1 MTNIL
6 KFHIQFPKFG
16 QNYEVNFSSGLHLI
30 FGESGVGKSIF
41 FQKFCDMYT
50 EIGNFNLKILEKPT
64 RTIPVFQ
71 NPENQIVSSTL
82 DGELAFSPECIFSNP
97 SEVTNFVDGI
107 KNMLNFIDDGTRH
120 PVTLS
125 GGEKELLNL
134 ATALSVKPGLII
146 IDDGLS
152 FLNNKAKKDQV
163 KSLDNYI
170 KDTGS
175 IILWLTSDISD
186 LKFGDSAWELTL
198 DSFTEITKS
207 KSLPK
212 YQRNNYPVGKLRL
225 NVDHLTYSYDHKR
238 TILNDLSI
246 EILET
251 RCFGIIGANGSGKTT
266 IAEIFSGILPDYSG
280 EFQLEINGESP
291 SIGYLNQFPE
301 KMLGTVT
308 LGEFLLDLKHFG
320 KLNPLLV
327 NQALGM
333 MNDYQINWKIIENRP
348 AIDVQWTALRL
359 AIIILLGCSNY
370 ELIILDEPT
379 FGLGWRQK
387 QTLARFIKKIL
398 NKKHCIIISHDEQF
412 IHSICDK
419 VLELDTK
426 SIMQNPDLVREQR

>member
-6 KFHIQFPKFG
+6 KFHIQFPKFSE
-16 QNYEVNFSSGLHLI
+16 NYEANYSSGLHLI
-30 FGESGVGKSIF
+30 FGESGVGKSTF
-41 FQKFCDMYT
+41 FQKLCGMYT
-50 EIGNFNLKILEKPT
+50 EIGNFDLKIHEKPKH
-64 RTIPVFQ
+64 TIPVFQ

-82 DGELAFSPECIFSNP
+82 DGELAFSAECVFSDP
-97 SEVTNFVDGI
+97 RKVTYLVDGI
-107 KNMLNFIDDGTRH
+107 KDKLNFIDDGTRH

-134 ATALSVKPGLII
+134 ATALSVKPGLIV

-152 FLNNKAKKDQV
+152 FLNSKAKNNQV
-163 KSLDNYI
+163 QRLYKYI

-175 IILWLTSDISD
+175 IILWFTSDISD
-186 LKFGDSAWELTL
+186 LKFGDTVWGLTL
-198 DSFTEITKS
+198 DSFTEINKS
-207 KSLPK
+207 KPIPK
-212 YQRNNYPVGKLRL
+212 YQRKNYPAGKLRL
-225 NVDHLTYSYDHKR
+225 IADHLTYFYDNKR
-238 TILNDLSI
+238 IIFNDLSI
-246 EILET
+246 ESLET

-266 IAEIFSGILPDYSG
+266 IARIFSGILHDYSG
-280 EFQLEINGESP
+280 EFQLDIDGESP
-291 SIGYLNQFPE
+291 AIGYLNQFPE

-308 LGEFLLDLKHFG
+308 LGEFLLDLQHFG
-320 KLNPLLV
+320 KLNPLVV
-327 NQALGM
+327 NQALNM
-333 MNDYQINWKIIENRP
+333 MNDYQINWSIIEHQP

-359 AIIILLGCSNY
+359 AIIILLGYSNY

-387 QTLARFIKKIL
+387 QTLARFINKIL

-419 VLELDTK
+419 VLELDSK

>member
-1 MTNIL
+1 VTNIL

-50 EIGNFNLKILEKPT
+50 EIGNFNLKILKKPT

-97 SEVTNFVDGI
+97 SDVTNFVNGI
-107 KNMLNFIDDGTRH
+107 KNMLDFIDDGTRH

-280 EFQLEINGESP
+280 EFQLEIDGKLP

-320 KLNPLLV
+320 KLNPLFV
-327 NQALGM
+327 NQALSM

-359 AIIILLGCSNY
+359 AMIILLGCSNY

>member
-107 KNMLNFIDDGTRH
+107 KNMLDFIDDGTRH

-163 KSLDNYI
+163 KRLDNYI

-175 IILWLTSDISD
+175 IILWFTSDISD
-186 LKFGDSAWELTL
+186 LKFGDSVWELTL

-280 EFQLEINGESP
+280 EFQLEIDGESP

-320 KLNPLLV
+320 KLNPLFV
-327 NQALGM
+327 NQALSM

>member
-320 KLNPLLV
+320 KLNPLFV
-327 NQALGM
+327 NQALSM

>member
-6 KFHIQFPKFG
+6 NFHIQFPKFS
-16 QNYEVNFSSGLHLI
+16 QDYKTSFSAGLHVI
-30 FGESGVGKSIF
+30 FGESGVGKSTF
-41 FQKFCDMYT
+41 FQKLCGMYT
-50 EIGNFNLKILEKPT
+50 EIGNFDLKIHEKPT

-82 DGELAFSPECIFSNP
+82 DGELAFSPECIFSDP
-97 SEVTNFVDGI
+97 SEVTDFVDGI
-107 KNMLNFIDDGTRH
+107 KNKLDFIDDGTRH

-134 ATALSVKPGLII
+134 ATALSVKPGLIV

-152 FLNNKAKKDQV
+152 FLNSKAKKDQV
-163 KSLDNYI
+163 KRLDNYI

-186 LKFGDSAWELTL
+186 LKFGDSVWELTL

-207 KSLPK
+207 KSMPK
-212 YQRNNYPVGKLRL
+212 YQRNNYPAGNLRL
-225 NVDHLTYSYDHKR
+225 IVDHLTYFYDHRR

-266 IAEIFSGILPDYSG
+266 IAGIFSGILPDYLG
-280 EFQLEINGESP
+280 EFQLEIDGESP
-291 SIGYLNQFPE
+291 RIGYLNQFPE

-308 LGEFLLDLKHFG
+308 LGEFLHDLQHFG
-320 KLNPLLV
+320 KLNPLVV
-327 NQALGM
+327 NQALNM
-333 MNDYQINWKIIENRP
+333 MNDYQINWNIIEHKP

-359 AIIILLGCSNY
+359 AMIILLGCSNY

-387 QTLARFIKKIL
+387 QTLARFINKIL

-412 IHSICDK
+412 IHSMCDK

-426 SIMQNPDLVREQR
+426 SIIQNPDLVREQR

>member
-1 MTNIL
+1 VTNIL

-107 KNMLNFIDDGTRH
+107 KNMLNFIDDWTRH

-266 IAEIFSGILPDYSG
+266 IAGIFSGILPDYSG
-280 EFQLEINGESP
+280 EFQLEIDGESP

-308 LGEFLLDLKHFG
+308 LGEFLLDLQHFG
-320 KLNPLLV
+320 KLSPLLV
-327 NQALGM
+327 NQALNM
-333 MNDYQINWKIIENRP
+333 MNDYQINWKIIEHKP
-348 AIDVQWTALRL
+348 AFDVQWTALRL

-387 QTLARFIKKIL
+387 QTLARFINKIL

-426 SIMQNPDLVREQR
+426 SVMQNPDLVREQR

>member
-370 ELIILDEPT
+370 DLIILDEPT

>member
-280 EFQLEINGESP
+280 EFQLEIDGESP

-320 KLNPLLV
+320 KLNPLFV

>member
-6 KFHIQFPKFG
+6 KFHIQFPKFSE
-16 QNYEVNFSSGLHLI
+16 NYEANYSSGLHLI
-30 FGESGVGKSIF
+30 FGESGVGKSTF
-41 FQKFCDMYT
+41 FQKLCGMYT
-50 EIGNFNLKILEKPT
+50 EIGNFDLKIHEKPKH
-64 RTIPVFQ
+64 TIPVFQ

-82 DGELAFSPECIFSNP
+82 DGELAFSAECVFSDP
-97 SEVTNFVDGI
+97 RKVTYLVDGI

-134 ATALSVKPGLII
+134 ATALSVKPGLIV

-152 FLNNKAKKDQV
+152 FLNSKAKNNQV
-163 KSLDNYI
+163 QRLYKYI

-175 IILWLTSDISD
+175 IILWFTSDISD
-186 LKFGDSAWELTL
+186 LKFGDTVWGLTL
-198 DSFTEITKS
+198 DSFTEINKS
-207 KSLPK
+207 KPIPK
-212 YQRNNYPVGKLRL
+212 YQRKNYPAGKLRL
-225 NVDHLTYSYDHKR
+225 IADHLTYFYDNKR
-238 TILNDLSI
+238 IIFNDLSI
-246 EILET
+246 ESLET

-266 IAEIFSGILPDYSG
+266 IARIFSGILHDYSG
-280 EFQLEINGESP
+280 EFQLDIDGESP
-291 SIGYLNQFPE
+291 AIGYLNQFPE

-308 LGEFLLDLKHFG
+308 LGEFLLDLQHFG
-320 KLNPLLV
+320 KLNPLVV
-327 NQALGM
+327 NQALNM
-333 MNDYQINWKIIENRP
+333 MNDYQINWSIIEHQP

-359 AIIILLGCSNY
+359 AIIILLGYSNY

-387 QTLARFIKKIL
+387 QTLARFINKIL

-419 VLELDTK
+419 VLELDSK

>member
-50 EIGNFNLKILEKPT
+50 EIGNFNLKILKKPT

-320 KLNPLLV
+320 KLNPLFI
-327 NQALGM
+327 NQALSM

>member
-320 KLNPLLV
+320 KLNPLFV
-327 NQALGM
+327 NQALSM
-333 MNDYQINWKIIENRP
+333 MNDYQINWKVIENRP

>member
-6 KFHIQFPKFG
+6 KFHIQFPKFSE
-16 QNYEVNFSSGLHLI
+16 NYEANYSSGLHLI
-30 FGESGVGKSIF
+30 FGESGVGKSTF
-41 FQKFCDMYT
+41 FQKLCGMYT
-50 EIGNFNLKILEKPT
+50 EIGNFDLKIHEKPKH
-64 RTIPVFQ
+64 TIPVFQ

-82 DGELAFSPECIFSNP
+82 DGELAFSAECVFSDP
-97 SEVTNFVDGI
+97 RKVTYLVDGI

-134 ATALSVKPGLII
+134 ATALSVKPGLIV

-152 FLNNKAKKDQV
+152 FLNSKAKNNQV
-163 KSLDNYI
+163 QRLYKYI

-175 IILWLTSDISD
+175 IILWFTSDISD
-186 LKFGDSAWELTL
+186 LKFGDTVWGLTL
-198 DSFTEITKS
+198 DSFTEINKS
-207 KSLPK
+207 KPIPK
-212 YQRNNYPVGKLRL
+212 YQRKNYPAGKLRL
-225 NVDHLTYSYDHKR
+225 IADHLTYFYDNKR
-238 TILNDLSI
+238 IIFNDLSI
-246 EILET
+246 ESLET

-266 IAEIFSGILPDYSG
+266 IARIFSGILHDYSG
-280 EFQLEINGESP
+280 EFQLDIDGESP
-291 SIGYLNQFPE
+291 AIGYLNQFPE

-308 LGEFLLDLKHFG
+308 LGEFLLDLQHFG
-320 KLNPLLV
+320 KLNPLVV
-327 NQALGM
+327 NQALNM
-333 MNDYQINWKIIENRP
+333 MNDYQINWSIIEHQP

-359 AIIILLGCSNY
+359 AIIILLGYSNY

-387 QTLARFIKKIL
+387 QTLARFINKIL

-419 VLELDTK
+419 VLELESK

>member
-6 KFHIQFPKFG
+6 KFHIQFPKFS
-16 QNYEVNFSSGLHLI
+16 QNYEANYSSGLHLI
-30 FGESGVGKSIF
+30 FGESGVGKSTF
-41 FQKFCDMYT
+41 FQKLCGMYT
-50 EIGNFNLKILEKPT
+50 EIGNFDLKIHEKPKH
-64 RTIPVFQ
+64 TIPVFQ

-82 DGELAFSPECIFSNP
+82 DGELAFSAECVFSDP
-97 SEVTNFVDGI
+97 RKVTYLVDGI

-134 ATALSVKPGLII
+134 ATALSVKPGLIV

-152 FLNNKAKKDQV
+152 FLNSKAKNNQV
-163 KSLDNYI
+163 QRLYKYI

-175 IILWLTSDISD
+175 IILWFTSDISD
-186 LKFGDSAWELTL
+186 LKFGDTVWGLTL
-198 DSFTEITKS
+198 DSFTEINKS
-207 KSLPK
+207 KPIPK
-212 YQRNNYPVGKLRL
+212 YQRKNYPAGKLRL
-225 NVDHLTYSYDHKR
+225 IADHLTYFYDNKR
-238 TILNDLSI
+238 IIFNDLSI
-246 EILET
+246 ESLET

-266 IAEIFSGILPDYSG
+266 IAGIFSGILHDYSG
-280 EFQLEINGESP
+280 EFQLDIDGESP
-291 SIGYLNQFPE
+291 AIGYLNQFPE

-308 LGEFLLDLKHFG
+308 LGEFLLDLQHFG
-320 KLNPLLV
+320 KLNPLVV
-327 NQALGM
+327 NQALNM
-333 MNDYQINWKIIENRP
+333 MNDYQINWSIIEHQP

-359 AIIILLGCSNY
+359 AIIILLGYSNY

-387 QTLARFIKKIL
+387 QTLARFINKIL

-419 VLELDTK
+419 VLELDSK

>member
-170 KDTGS
+170 KDSGS

-198 DSFTEITKS
+198 DSFNEITKS

-280 EFQLEINGESP
+280 EFQLEIDGESP

-426 SIMQNPDLVREQR
+426 SIMHNPDLVREQR

>member
-6 KFHIQFPKFG
+6 NFHIQFPKFS
-16 QNYEVNFSSGLHLI
+16 QDYKTSFSAGLHVI
-30 FGESGVGKSIF
+30 FGESGVGKSTF
-41 FQKFCDMYT
+41 FQKLCGMDT
-50 EIGNFNLKILEKPT
+50 DAGNFDLKIHEKPT

-97 SEVTNFVDGI
+97 SEVTYFVDEI
-107 KNMLNFIDDGTRH
+107 KNKLDFIDDGSRH

-134 ATALSVKPGLII
+134 TTALSVKPGLII

-163 KSLDNYI
+163 KRLDNYI

-175 IILWLTSDISD
+175 IILWFTSDISD
-186 LKFGDSAWELTL
+186 LKFGDSVWELTL

-212 YQRNNYPVGKLRL
+212 YQRNNYPAGKLRL
-225 NVDHLTYSYDHKR
+225 IVNHLTYFYDHKR

-266 IAEIFSGILPDYSG
+266 IAGIFSGILPDYSG
-280 EFQLEINGESP
+280 EFQLEIDGESP

-308 LGEFLLDLKHFG
+308 LGEFLLDLQHFG

-327 NQALGM
+327 NQALNM
-333 MNDYQINWKIIENRP
+333 MNDYQINWKIIEHKP
-348 AIDVQWTALRL
+348 AFDVQWTALRL
-359 AIIILLGCSNY
+359 AMIILLGCSNY

-387 QTLARFIKKIL
+387 KTLARFINKIL

-412 IHSICDK
+412 INSICDK

>member
-107 KNMLNFIDDGTRH
+107 KNMLDFIDDGTRH

-170 KDTGS
+170 KDSGS

-320 KLNPLLV
+320 KLNPLFV

>member
-6 KFHIQFPKFG
+6 KFHIQFPKFSE
-16 QNYEVNFSSGLHLI
+16 NYEANYSSGLHLI
-30 FGESGVGKSIF
+30 FGESGVGKSTF
-41 FQKFCDMYT
+41 FQKLCGMYT
-50 EIGNFNLKILEKPT
+50 EIGNFDLKIHEKPKH
-64 RTIPVFQ
+64 TIPVFQ

-82 DGELAFSPECIFSNP
+82 DGELAFSAECVFSDP
-97 SEVTNFVDGI
+97 RKVTYLVDGI

-134 ATALSVKPGLII
+134 ATALSVKPGLIV

-152 FLNNKAKKDQV
+152 FLNSKAKNNQV
-163 KSLDNYI
+163 QRLYKYI

-175 IILWLTSDISD
+175 IILWFTSDISD
-186 LKFGDSAWELTL
+186 LKFGDTVWGLTL
-198 DSFTEITKS
+198 DSFTEINKS
-207 KSLPK
+207 KPIPK
-212 YQRNNYPVGKLRL
+212 YQRKNYPAGKLRL
-225 NVDHLTYSYDHKR
+225 IADHLTYVYDNKR
-238 TILNDLSI
+238 IIFNDLSI
-246 EILET
+246 ESLET

-266 IAEIFSGILPDYSG
+266 IAGIFSGILHDYSG
-280 EFQLEINGESP
+280 EFQLDIDGESP
-291 SIGYLNQFPE
+291 AIGYLNQFPE

-308 LGEFLLDLKHFG
+308 LGEFLLDLQHFG
-320 KLNPLLV
+320 KLNPLVV
-327 NQALGM
+327 NQALNM
-333 MNDYQINWKIIENRP
+333 MNDYQINWSIIEHQP

-359 AIIILLGCSNY
+359 AIIILLGYSNY

-387 QTLARFIKKIL
+387 QTLARFINKIL

-419 VLELDTK
+419 VLELDSK

>member
-1 MTNIL
+1 VTNIL

>member
-1 MTNIL
+1 L
-6 KFHIQFPKFG
+6 DF
-16 QNYEVNFSSGLHLI
+16 
-30 FGESGVGKSIF
+30 
-41 FQKFCDMYT
+41 
-50 EIGNFNLKILEKPT
+50 
-64 RTIPVFQ
+64 
-71 NPENQIVSSTL
+71 IV
-82 DGELAFSPECIFSNP
+82 
-97 SEVTNFVDGI
+97 
-107 KNMLNFIDDGTRH
+107 DGTRH

-163 KSLDNYI
+163 KRLDNYI

-175 IILWLTSDISD
+175 IILWFTSDISD
-186 LKFGDSAWELTL
+186 LKFGDSVWELTL
-198 DSFTEITKS
+198 DSFIEITKS
-207 KSLPK
+207 RSLPK
-212 YQRNNYPVGKLRL
+212 YQRNNYPAGKLRL
-225 NVDHLTYSYDHKR
+225 IVDHLTYFYDHKR
-238 TILNDLSI
+238 IILNDLSI

-266 IAEIFSGILPDYSG
+266 IAGIFSGILPDYSG
-280 EFQLEINGESP
+280 EFQLEIDGKSP

-308 LGEFLLDLKHFG
+308 LGEFLLDLQHFG

-327 NQALGM
+327 NQALNM
-333 MNDYQINWKIIENRP
+333 MNDYQINWNIIENKP
-348 AIDVQWTALRL
+348 AVDVQWTALRL
-359 AIIILLGCSNY
+359 AMIILLGCSNY

-387 QTLARFIKKIL
+387 QTLACFINKIL

-419 VLELDTK
+419 VLNLDTK
-426 SIMQNPDLVREQR
+426 SIMKNPDLVREQR

>member
-1 MTNIL
+1 VTNIL

-30 FGESGVGKSIF
+30 FGESGVGKSTF
-41 FQKFCDMYT
+41 FQKLCGMNT
-50 EIGNFNLKILEKPT
+50 EIGNFDLKIHEKPT

-97 SEVTNFVDGI
+97 SEVTYIVDGI
-107 KNMLNFIDDGTRH
+107 KNKLDFIVDGTRH

-163 KSLDNYI
+163 KRLDNYI

-175 IILWLTSDISD
+175 IILWFTSDISD
-186 LKFGDSAWELTL
+186 LMFSDSVWELTL
-198 DSFTEITKS
+198 DSFIEITKS
-207 KSLPK
+207 KPLPK
-212 YQRNNYPVGKLRL
+212 YQRNNYPAGKLRL
-225 NVDHLTYSYDHKR
+225 ILDHLTYFYNHKR

-246 EILET
+246 EILKT

-266 IAEIFSGILPDYSG
+266 IAGIFSGILPDYSG
-280 EFQLEINGESP
+280 EFQLEIDGESP

-301 KMLGTVT
+301 KMLGTIT
-308 LGEFLLDLKHFG
+308 LGEFLLDLQHFG
-320 KLNPLLV
+320 KLNPLFV
-327 NQALGM
+327 NQALNM
-333 MNDYQINWKIIENRP
+333 MNDYQINWNIIEHKP
-348 AIDVQWTALRL
+348 AVDVQWTALRL
-359 AIIILLGCSNY
+359 AMIILLGCSNY

-387 QTLARFIKKIL
+387 QTLARFINKIL

-412 IHSICDK
+412 IHSLCDK

-426 SIMQNPDLVREQR
+426 SIMQNPDLVREKR

>member
-41 FQKFCDMYT
+41 FQKLCDMYT
-50 EIGNFNLKILEKPT
+50 EIGNFNLKILKKPT

-170 KDTGS
+170 KDSGS

-280 EFQLEINGESP
+280 EFQLEIDGESP

-426 SIMQNPDLVREQR
+426 SIMHNPDLVREQR

>member
-41 FQKFCDMYT
+41 FQKLCGMYT
-50 EIGNFNLKILEKPT
+50 EIGNFDLKIDEKPT

-82 DGELAFSPECIFSNP
+82 DGELAFSPECIFSDP
-97 SEVTNFVDGI
+97 SKVTNFVDGI
-107 KNMLNFIDDGTRH
+107 KNKLDFIDDGTRH

-134 ATALSVKPGLII
+134 ATALSVKPGLIV

-152 FLNNKAKKDQV
+152 FLNSKAKKDQV
-163 KSLDNYI
+163 KRLDNYI

-186 LKFGDSAWELTL
+186 LKFGDSVWELTL

-207 KSLPK
+207 KSMPK
-212 YQRNNYPVGKLRL
+212 YQRNNYPAGNLRL
-225 NVDHLTYSYDHKR
+225 IIDHLTYFYDHRR

-266 IAEIFSGILPDYSG
+266 IAGIFSGILPDYLG
-280 EFQLEINGESP
+280 EFQLEIDGESP
-291 SIGYLNQFPE
+291 RIGYLNQFPE

-308 LGEFLLDLKHFG
+308 LGEFLHDLQHFG
-320 KLNPLLV
+320 KLNPLVV
-327 NQALGM
+327 NQALNM
-333 MNDYQINWKIIENRP
+333 MNDYQINWNIIEHKP

-359 AIIILLGCSNY
+359 AMIILLGCSNY

-387 QTLARFIKKIL
+387 QTLARFINKIL

-412 IHSICDK
+412 IHSMCDK

-426 SIMQNPDLVREQR
+426 SIIQNPDLVREQR

>member
-6 KFHIQFPKFG
+6 KFHIQFPKFSE
-16 QNYEVNFSSGLHLI
+16 NYEANYSSGLHLI
-30 FGESGVGKSIF
+30 FGESGVGKSTF
-41 FQKFCDMYT
+41 FQKLCGMYT
-50 EIGNFNLKILEKPT
+50 EIGNFDLKIHEKPKH
-64 RTIPVFQ
+64 TIPVFQ

-82 DGELAFSPECIFSNP
+82 DGELAFSAECVFSDP
-97 SEVTNFVDGI
+97 RKVTYLVDGI

-134 ATALSVKPGLII
+134 ATALSVKPGLIV

-152 FLNNKAKKDQV
+152 FLNSKAKNNQV
-163 KSLDNYI
+163 QRLYKYI

-175 IILWLTSDISD
+175 IILWFTSDISD
-186 LKFGDSAWELTL
+186 LKFGDTVWGLTL
-198 DSFTEITKS
+198 DSFTEINKS
-207 KSLPK
+207 KPIPK
-212 YQRNNYPVGKLRL
+212 YQRKNYPAGKLRL
-225 NVDHLTYSYDHKR
+225 IADHLTYFYDNKR
-238 TILNDLSI
+238 IIFNDLSI
-246 EILET
+246 ESLET

-266 IAEIFSGILPDYSG
+266 IAGIFSGILHDYSG
-280 EFQLEINGESP
+280 EFQLDIDGESP
-291 SIGYLNQFPE
+291 AIGYLNQFPE

-308 LGEFLLDLKHFG
+308 LGEFLLDLQHFG
-320 KLNPLLV
+320 KLNPLVV
-327 NQALGM
+327 NQALNM
-333 MNDYQINWKIIENRP
+333 MNDYQINWSIIEHQP

-359 AIIILLGCSNY
+359 AIIILLGYSNY

-387 QTLARFIKKIL
+387 QTLARFINKIL

-419 VLELDTK
+419 VLELDSK

>member
-107 KNMLNFIDDGTRH
+107 KNMLDFIDDGTRH

-320 KLNPLLV
+320 KLNPLFV

>member
-1 MTNIL
+1 VTNIL

-320 KLNPLLV
+320 KLNPLFV

-426 SIMQNPDLVREQR
+426 SIMHNPDLVREQR